1 MSQWQ
6 ALRDYIFSNYKV
18 QKDRGEFVQLVF
30 EIDEG
35 RTQLVQVQYMTLQ
48 NGEEWA
54 RVESPI
60 GLMSQLDLTALLQS
74 TSGLVCGGLGCQED
88 LVTFRDAFP
97 LANLDVNEFVAP
109 LKLVVGTADNLER
122 AFLGADRF

>member
-30 EIDEG
+30 DIDEG

-60 GLMSQLDLTALLQS
+60 GLMSQLDLTALLES
-74 TSGLVCGGLGCQED
+74 TSGLVCGGLGCQDD
-88 LVTFRDAFP
+88 LVTFRDSFP
-97 LANLDVNEFVAP
+97 LANLNVNEFVAP
-109 LKLVVGTADNLER
+109 LELVVVTADNLER

>member
-6 ALRDYIFSNYKV
+6 ALRDYIFSNYTV
-18 QKDRGEFVQLVF
+18 QRDRGEFVQLVF
-30 EIDEG
+30 EFGDG
-35 RTQLVQVQYMTLQ
+35 RTQLAQVQYMTLQ

-60 GLMSQLDLTALLQS
+60 GSMSQLDLTSLLQA

-88 LVTFRDAFP
+88 LVTFRDSFP
-97 LANLDVNEFVAP
+97 LANLNVNEFVAP
-109 LKLVVGTADNLER
+109 LQLVVGTADNLER
-122 AFLGADRF
+122 AFVGTDQF